1 MRIIL
6 AGATGLIGGRVL
18 ECLLARDDVT
28 NVTTVSR
35 RALPEVTSRQDQFVS
50 PAPEWSAHIADRN
63 CDVAVCCLGT
73 TIKAAGS
80 QTAFAALDHA
90 AVVAFASACHSAGAR
105 QLMLVT
111 SVGADAGSRNF
122 YLSTKGKAEADVR
135 DLGFAR
141 IDIFRPGLLTGQRA
155 GPLRIGERLAN
166 AVSPLT
172 DILTPNVL
180 SRYRS
185 IPAAR
190 VAHAI
195 SGIAG
200 AQEAGEFVHHNDDM
214 RSLSSK
220 MDEKPPGWQEDQVS
234 DLIN

>member
-6 AGATGLIGGRVL
+6 AGATGLIGGYVL
-18 ECLLARDDVT
+18 ERLLARSDVT

-35 RALPEVTSRQDQFVS
+35 RALSGADNKQDHIVS
-50 PAPEWSAHIADRN
+50 SASEWPAHIADRK

-80 QTAFAALDHA
+80 QDAFAALDHA
-90 AVVAFASACHSAGAR
+90 AVVAFASACRTAGAR
-105 QLMLVT
+105 QLLLVT

-122 YLSTKGKAEADVR
+122 YLSTKGKAEADARGV
-135 DLGFAR
+135 GFAR
-141 IDIFRPGLLTGQRA
+141 IDIFRPGLLTGQRP
-155 GPLRIGERLAN
+155 GPLRVGERLAM

-172 DILTPNVL
+172 DMLTPNVL

-185 IPAAR
+185 IPAQS

-195 SGIAG
+195 AGLVG
-200 AQEAGEFVHHNDDM
+200 AQDAGEFIHHNDDM
-214 RSLSSK
+214 QAIISK
-220 MDEKPPGWQEDQVS
+220 TD
-234 DLIN
+234 